1 MLEREFR
8 YFVAHQDELVKKYE
22 GRFIVIVDDAVVGDY
37 SSDGEA
43 YLEVTKTRKPGT
55 FLIQHCIPGP
65 TAYRQS
71 FNSRAV
77 FA

>member
-1 MLEREFR
+1 MLEKEFK
-8 YFVAHQDELVKKYE
+8 YFVDHQEELVKKFK

-37 SSDGEA
+37 SNDGEA
-43 YLEVTKTRKPGT
+43 YIEATKTRKPGT

-65 TAYRQS
+65 TAYSQS

-77 FA
+77 FI